1 MPTSVVEQLK
11 SDREMNKKKILLIT
25 VGLSVIGI
33 IPKFLKNQVV
43 NGQTLSLYFI
53 YIGLCFLSF
62 YGINKFLW
70 TSKQHFSY
78 WIKFSLGLFCGFVLL
93 AFAHLLMF
101 NIQPNWIIYFL
112 NLKEYNFYSIIT
124 VTAFRT
130 FIIQSIAFACLFFFK
145 NRDEKI
151 AFQQEIDHLNSYL
164 NDLQTNQIEKKEYKN
179 IITTRF
185 QDKVIPFDV
194 SEIAFF
200 HLSNGILFQY
210 LFSGQKYIQ
219 NETLESFENNLYPTI
234 FYRANRQF
242 LIHRKAVEKVEQIEN
257 RKLKVILTQPSPE
270 EIVIS
275 KAKSSAFIKWL
286 ET

>member
-1 MPTSVVEQLK
+1 MKPKLA
-11 SDREMNKKKILLIT
+11 LIT
-25 VGLSVIGI
+25 LGLSLVGI
-33 IPKFLKNQVV
+33 IPKLIKNPVV
-43 NGQTLSLYFI
+43 DWWALICYFI

-62 YGINKFLW
+62 YAINKFLW
-70 TSKQHFSY
+70 ISKPTLSY
-78 WIKFSLGLFCGFVLL
+78 WTRFSIGLACGFILL
-93 AFAHLLMF
+93 TFVHLLLF
-101 NIQPNWIIYFL
+101 NIKPNWLNYFL
-112 NLKEYNFYSIIT
+112 NLKQSSFYNGLM

-145 NRDEKI
+145 NKEEKI
-151 AFQQEIDHLNSYL
+151 AFQLEIDHLNKHL
-164 NDLQTNQIEKKEYKN
+164 NDLRNNRIEKKEYKN
-179 IITTRF
+179 TIITRF
-185 QDKVIPFDV
+185 QDKVIPVAV

-200 HLSNGILFQY
+200 HLSSGIVFQY
-210 LFSGQKYIQ
+210 LFTNQKFVQ
-219 NETLESFENNLYPTI
+219 NEPLESFENDLDPQT

-270 EIVIS
+270 EIVVS